1 MLTLHDALLKT
12 VDFDLPSKEQVV
24 QDISAESLPFVKYYN
39 EKGVQLNTLYTAATT
54 VEDLYVYQDV
64 GVLDE
69 LPGRVI
75 LYTKGER
82 DTQEVKLHHSGL
94 SKKAEGQTS
103 YNETSQPGV
112 WIVQTN
118 KGELLKRAIDQDAS
132 NANAIVLKWEN
143 VQYRV
148 KELIFVDDK
157 YGEIRPLVDLARMGL
172 PLYLAH
178 IVRKDTKY
186 GAANDRDENVVVQI
200 ETLRDL
206 ETRLQEVKNARKLI

>member
-1 MLTLHDALLKT
+1 
-12 VDFDLPSKEQVV
+12 
-24 QDISAESLPFVKYYN
+24 
-39 EKGVQLNTLYTAATT
+39 
-54 VEDLYVYQDV
+54 
-64 GVLDE
+64 
-69 LPGRVI
+69 
-75 LYTKGER
+75 
-82 DTQEVKLHHSGL
+82 
-94 SKKAEGQTS
+94 
-103 YNETSQPGV
+103 
-112 WIVQTN
+112 
-118 KGELLKRAIDQDAS
+118 LKRAIDQDAS

-178 IVRKDTKY
+178 IVRKDAKY